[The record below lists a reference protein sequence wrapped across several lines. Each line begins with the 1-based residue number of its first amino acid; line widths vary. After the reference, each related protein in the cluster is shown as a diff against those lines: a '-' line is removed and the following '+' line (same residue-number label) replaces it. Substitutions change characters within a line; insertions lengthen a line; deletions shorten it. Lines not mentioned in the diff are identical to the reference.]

1 VLNNFALVQN
11 MVDWAVAD
19 TDLLSIRSRGN
30 HTRLL
35 DVRSD
40 SVGRWEWLN
49 YGIVVLGLGIVVG
62 VNALRR
68 RTLVPIELDA
78 RSGAAGAPPDE
89 PASDSD
95 EPESKEAQP

>member
-1 VLNNFALVQN
+1 

-19 TDLLSIRSRGN
+19 TDLLTIRSRGN

-35 DVRSD
+35 DVD
-40 SVGRWEWLN
+40 PDAAGRWEWLN

-62 VNALRR
+62 INALRR

-78 RSGAAGAPPDE
+78 RTGAAGGVPPEKPAKDSDDE
-89 PASDSD
+89 PTG
-95 EPESKEAQP
+95 KEVQP